1 MFHDNT
7 HGARPSKNGHICI
20 FLSEGLQPSVNDT

>member
-1 MFHDNT
+1 MTIPMAPVLQEMVIFV
-7 HGARPSKNGHICI
+7 